1 MPRVFVFS
9 LEDLG
14 TSYRLL
20 RHIKSFASLP
30 NSYVYA
36 VAPCASVLPKEIED
50 LPNLQIHN
58 FIDFLKNKSFLTLL
72 FLPVFAALNFI
83 QICVMISKVGKI
95 DFLLIQS
102 QPLFFSYLFGI
113 IVRMIKKCKLI
124 VDIKPFHIDMKT
136 HSNSSLETTL
146 PKFADIR
153 IVPSRSMQGYLQ
165 LKGIR
170 SEIIRDN
177 PGTMFKPTMEL
188 RQNIYS
194 LLNVESNTGLIGIP
208 FPYSDDQALDM
219 LLQIIQKT
227 DQLGKTMAFIIFG
240 GGKSQT
246 SIESKLK
253 RLQLK
258 NVKYFVFPL
267 LADVYPQI
275 IGACDLGIS
284 LFGARNI
291 LDLPSELIE
300 MEYSCVP
307 IATFL
312 FGCVREAVSESTGFF
327 FKNEDEL
334 IDIIK
339 RVFVSKTV
347 DIGLMRENSKKQLTK
362 WEDSWIEAFSK
373 YFVEED
379 E

>member
-1 MPRVFVFS
+1 MYI
-9 LEDLG
+9 DI
-14 TSYRLL
+14 
-20 RHIKSFASLP
+20 IKNGLAGSKCEP
-30 NSYVYA
+30 I
-36 VAPCASVLPKEIED
+36 IEMAKKMIV
-50 LPNLQIHN
+50 NLWN
-58 FIDFLKNKSFLTLL
+58 D
-72 FLPVFAALNFI
+72 ALNSDEF
-83 QICVMISKVGKI
+83 
-95 DFLLIQS
+95 
-102 QPLFFSYLFGI
+102 Y
-113 IVRMIKKCKLI
+113 
-124 VDIKPFHIDMKT
+124 
-136 HSNSSLETTL
+136 TL
-146 PKFADIR
+146 PLNHLLDIM
-153 IVPSRSMQGYLQ
+153 SRFNWSN
-165 LKGIR
+165 LKGDHSR
-170 SEIIRDN
+170 
-177 PGTMFKPTMEL
+177 
-188 RQNIYS
+188 
-194 LLNVESNTGLIGIP
+194 LN
-208 FPYSDDQALDM
+208 
-219 LLQIIQKT
+219 QIIQKT